1 MRVRSDRS
9 VNWWC
14 AAALAAA
21 AGLAVSAPV
30 MGAQAL
36 GGADDAAV
44 AAADSAEALLD
55 RASSLLSAGE
65 PVRAQAMLMALV
77 TSDDSVG
84 LTDRV
89 SLRAMRLLRD
99 AERAVRALPQAEM
112 NLQRAELASAS
123 GRLSDA
129 ERAAEAVLASS
140 EATPAQK
147 TRAEGVLTLT
157 SSRRAILARETDRVI
172 ASIGAAF
179 ANARYADAKARI
191 SEIDDAGIEL
201 TPSQASALG
210 GYRSRVQQLEMVR
223 GEPFRIDTLTLGV
236 FGTGEEQPG
245 VVRRRQVDPGDE
257 PAGGPG
263 TDEPGGDPTAAARNR
278 ANQQPATE
286 PATQPA
292 TPETMQISG
301 GGTDAQPAPA
311 QPAPD
316 ADLIQAAQR
325 LEAQRLIAEAN
336 ASFSNSRFADA
347 DRIYSRLL
355 SSFRAFLS
363 PEELARVE
371 DRRAEARIRLGRGLG
386 EAGVDIFEQ
395 DLNRRDLARQQAR
408 AQYRNE
414 TQQAQQ
420 ALASGGFEQARRL
433 AAGALLTLNNA
444 RGVLSAAEYE
454 QLLTENGEL
463 LRQIAAAEEAARVR
477 REQDRATRLA
487 EEQRTRAIEAREER
501 DQRIIRLLDSIRAL
515 QADQQ
520 YEKALQ
526 EVEQLLFVDPNNP
539 AGLVLR
545 DVIQDTILVRKY
557 GEIKRQ
563 YRVGVVQ
570 NLVDNREAMVPPARI
585 IDYPD
590 DWANISRLRGDP
602 MQFSETPI
610 NRAVLA
616 TLADTRLP
624 VNFQDAALD
633 DVLTFLSQF
642 GNLEMDVDWASLQ
655 QIGVDPESLVSLK
668 LTNVPLET
676 VFNRV
681 LEKVSDPSVPAGWAV
696 TDGVL
701 TIASDEVLRRNT
713 VLEIYDIR
721 DLLIEVPDYDNAP
734 DFDLNTIFQQGGQ
747 QGGGGGGQSPFQGGQ
762 ADIERQDREELIEEL
777 IDIIQSNVDPDGWE
791 DLGGET
797 GTIREL
803 NGNFIITN
811 TPKNHRAITGLLS
824 KLRSVRNMQINV
836 ESRFLLVR
844 EEWFERIGFDIDVYF
859 GGNLNEVQIA
869 RTIDPSLT
877 IDAFFDPASGELR
890 QAIPP
895 DASGF
900 GLAQP
905 VFAPGTQGDQWSP
918 IRAEQNSFG
927 LINTLG
933 GGTSLGDAVLGAGP
947 ALGVAGRFLDD
958 IQVDFLVEATQAD
971 RRSVEL
977 TAPRLTF
984 TNGQRAYV
992 FVATQQS
999 FVSDLQPVVSDS
1011 AVGFDPTLSVV
1022 AEGVVLEVD
1031 GVISADRRYVTMN
1044 VDTAV
1049 GEVDFADSVVVE
1061 ATAGGGSTS
1070 IDPDTGDIV
1079 RNATV
1084 AQGEIQIPIVTITRV
1099 QTTVTVPDQGTIL
1112 LGGQRIV
1119 EEFETETGVPVLS
1132 KIPILNRFFSN
1143 RIEAKEERTL
1153 LVLLKPTVLIQSEEE
1168 ERNFPGLLDS
1178 LGR

>member
-14 AAALAAA
+14 AAAIAAA
-21 AGLAVSAPV
+21 AGLAVSTPV
-30 MGAQAL
+30 MGGQE
-36 GGADDAAV
+36 GGVASDAAV
-44 AAADSAEALLD
+44 AAADSAEAILD
-55 RASSLLSAGE
+55 RASTLLSTGE

-77 TSDDSVG
+77 ASDDSLT

-99 AERAVRALPQAEM
+99 AERAVRALPQAEAD
-112 NLQRAELASAS
+112 LQRAELASAA
-123 GRLSDA
+123 GRLTEA
-129 ERAAEAVLASS
+129 ERNARAVLASTQ
-140 EATPAQK
+140 ATASQK

-157 SSRRAILARETDRVI
+157 QSRRAILARETDRVI
-172 ASIGAAF
+172 DSIGAAF
-179 ANARYADAKARI
+179 DNARYAEAKARI
-191 SEIDDAGIEL
+191 AEIDDAGIEL
-201 TPSQASALG
+201 TPAQASLLG
-210 GYRSRVQQLEMVR
+210 GYRDRVQQLEMVR

-236 FGTGEEQPG
+236 FGAAEDQPG
-245 VVRRRQVDPGDE
+245 VVRRRQVDPGDQ

-263 TDEPGGDPTAAARNR
+263 TDEPGGDPTAAATRNR
-278 ANQQPATE
+278 ANQQPAT
-286 PATQPA
+286 PDNMQVSGAATDTQPA
-292 TPETMQISG
+292 
-301 GGTDAQPAPA
+301 QPA
-311 QPAPD
+311 APD

-336 ASFSNSRFADA
+336 SAFSNSRFADA
-347 DRIYSRLL
+347 DRVYSRLL
-355 SSFRAFLS
+355 GSFRAYLT
-363 PEELARVE
+363 PEEVARIE
-371 DRRAEARIRLGRGLG
+371 DRRAEARVRLGRGLG

-408 AQYRNE
+408 AQYSNE
-414 TQQAQQ
+414 TQQARA
-420 ALASGGFEQARRL
+420 ALNSGDFEQARRL

-454 QLLTENGEL
+454 QLLAENGEL
-463 LRQIAAAEEAARVR
+463 LRQIAAAEEAARVQ
-477 REQDRATRLA
+477 REQARATRLA
-487 EEQRTRAIEAREER
+487 EEQRNRAIEAREER

-515 QADQQ
+515 QSDQQ

-526 EVEQLLFVDPNNP
+526 EVEQLLFIDPNNP

-545 DVIQDTILVRKY
+545 DIIQDTILVRKY
-557 GEIKRQ
+557 GDLKRE
-563 YRVGVVQ
+563 YRVGVVKQ
-570 NLVDNREAMVPPARI
+570 LVENREAMVPPGSI

-590 DWANISRLRGDP
+590 DWANISRRRGDP
-602 MQFSETPI
+602 MQFSETPV

-616 TLADTRLP
+616 TMQDTRLP
-624 VNFQDAALD
+624 VNFQDAALE

-642 GNLEMDVDWASLQ
+642 GNLEMDVDWQSLQ
-655 QIGVDPESLVSLK
+655 EIGVDPESLVSLK

-676 VFNRV
+676 VFDRV

-734 DFDLNTIFQQGGQ
+734 EFDLNTIFQQGGQ
-747 QGGGGGGQSPFQGGQ
+747 TGGGGGGASPFGGGQ
-762 ADIERQDREELIEEL
+762 QDVDRQDREELIQEL
-777 IDIIQSNVDPDGWE
+777 QDIIQSNVDPDGWE

-797 GTIREL
+797 GTIQEL
-803 NGNFIITN
+803 NGNLIITN

-859 GGNLNEVQIA
+859 GGNLNEVEIG

-877 IDAFFDPASGELR
+877 ISDYFNPDTGELQ

-918 IRAEQNSFG
+918 IRADQNSFG

-933 GGTSLGDAVLGAGP
+933 AGTAFGDTVLGANP

-1049 GEVDFADSVVVE
+1049 GAVDFDDSVVVE

-1070 IDPDTGDIV
+1070 IDPDTGDII

-1084 AQGEIQIPIVTITRV
+1084 AEGEIQIPIVTITRV

-1112 LGGQRIV
+1112 LGGQRIIQ
-1119 EEFETETGVPVLS
+1119 EYETETGVPVLS
-1132 KIPILNRFFSN
+1132 KIPVLNRFFSN
-1143 RIEAKEERTL
+1143 RIETKEERTL